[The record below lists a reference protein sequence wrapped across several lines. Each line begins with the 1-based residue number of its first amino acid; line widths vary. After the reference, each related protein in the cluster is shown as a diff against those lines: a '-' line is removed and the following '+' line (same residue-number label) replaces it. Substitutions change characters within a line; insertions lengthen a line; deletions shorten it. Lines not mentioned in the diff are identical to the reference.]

1 MKTDTTFQPRHL
13 YLLLAMIAAT
23 VAVVLSP
30 HTHPV
35 ALVLLSAAIL
45 ASGFAGAALHHALV
59 GFFTGGRRSR
69 APLPSHART
78 ALEHDKGLVLRAIK
92 ELEFDRAMGK
102 VGDADF
108 EEIGGRLRARAMTI
122 MEDLERTPVDAPPPR
137 VAGSR
142 GAAARGA
149 RASDSSPAAAERRC
163 GSCGDPV
170 DTTAKFCPHCGAR
183 L

>member
-1 MKTDTTFQPRHL
+1 MKTETGFHPRHL

-23 VAVVLSP
+23 VAVVMSP

-45 ASGFAGAALHHALV
+45 ASGFAGAAMHNALV
-59 GFFTGGRRSR
+59 GFFTGGGRPS
-69 APLPSHART
+69 APLPSHAQT

-102 VGDADF
+102 VSDADF
-108 EEIGGRLRARAMTI
+108 HEIDGRLRARAMAI
-122 MEDLERTPVDAPPPR
+122 LEDLERTPADARPSREAPSPKPKAGAASR
-137 VAGSR
+137 SVAG
-142 GAAARGA
+142 
-149 RASDSSPAAAERRC
+149 RRC
-163 GSCGDPV
+163 GACGQSV
-170 DTTAKFCPHCGAR
+170 DAAANFCPHCGAK